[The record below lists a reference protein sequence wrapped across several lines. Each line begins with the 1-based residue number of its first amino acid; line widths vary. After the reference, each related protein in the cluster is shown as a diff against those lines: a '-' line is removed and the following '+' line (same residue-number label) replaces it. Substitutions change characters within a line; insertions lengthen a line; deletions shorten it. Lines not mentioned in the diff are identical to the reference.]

1 MKFLEL
7 SNSGDFLFSLLD
19 LSHSTTLLALPYIL
33 REESLHYFDIATSNQ
48 PRFRYNTLIS
58 DISDIEFLTDASR
71 FDVLIER
78 FQIASSKDFIRA
90 FAILMAS
97 FYAFNVEYPKKLE
110 GTLIFIQKIFLK
122 ISDKQKSPS
131 KVLRLISSIK
141 TRDCGL

>member
-1 MKFLEL
+1 MTFLEL

-19 LSHSTTLLALPYIL
+19 LSHSTALLALPYIL

-48 PRFRYNTLIS
+48 PRFRYNTPIS
-58 DISDIEFLTDASR
+58 DISDIEFLADASR

-78 FQIASSKDFIRA
+78 FQSASSEDFIRA

-97 FYAFNVEYPKKLE
+97 FYVFNVEYPKKLE
-110 GTLIFIQKIFLK
+110 GTLIFIQKFSLK
-122 ISDKQKSPS
+122 TSDKQKSPK
-131 KVLRLISSIK
+131 KVLRLISSLK